1 MDVCNVLPVVA
12 QMLVK
17 TVHSV
22 AYVRYDV
29 HTQNADRFFFLAR
42 SKYSFVLPVK
52 ISVVVFEFI
61 EHQNSVLLYVLE
73 HEVCSIQV
81 PFRAINAGLESIFIL
96 FMIFNYYRN
105 F

>member
-29 HTQNADRFFFLAR
+29 HTQNADIFFFSRPIEIFVRASCQNFR
-42 SKYSFVLPVK
+42 SCY
-52 ISVVVFEFI
+52 
-61 EHQNSVLLYVLE
+61 
-73 HEVCSIQV
+73 
-81 PFRAINAGLESIFIL
+81 
-96 FMIFNYYRN
+96 
-105 F
+105 